1 MTDDVTPYDPTT
13 LPAPV
18 LAYLDARD
26 DRRYADATAA
36 FAPDAVVVDDGRTYR
51 GIDAISAWIATSST
65 EFTYTS
71 SRLDQQI
78 VDGRRVVVRVRLDGN
93 FPGGTVVLHHRFE
106 LKDALIEHLVIEV

>member
-1 MTDDVTPYDPTT
+1 MTDDFAPYDPTT
-13 LPAPV
+13 LHAPV

-26 DRRYADATAA
+26 DRRYADATAT
-36 FAPDAVVVDDGRTYR
+36 FAPNAVVIDDGTTYR
-51 GIDAISAWIATSST
+51 GIDAISAWIGTSST

-106 LKDALIEHLVIEV
+106 LAGSLIEHLVIEV